1 MTAFAYQEPFADLE
15 GVEHLQELALDLF
28 WSWNHSADELWGQ
41 IDAELW
47 SLTHNPWVVL
57 QTVSRKKLA
66 QLCADSAFCQCIE
79 DLIERRRLQFEG
91 PAWFQ
96 QAHPDAQLGV
106 VAYFSLEF
114 MLSEALPIY
123 SGGLGNVA
131 GDQLKA
137 ASDMGVPVV
146 GVGLLY
152 QQGYF
157 RQIIDAAGNQRELYP
172 YNDPMQLPITP
183 VRGAD
188 GEWLRLEIELPGRK
202 VWVRAWQAV
211 VGRVKLYLLDSNDP
225 ANSPVERGVT
235 SELYGG
241 GPELRLAQEMLLGI
255 GGWRLLE
262 KLGVSVQ
269 VCHLNEG
276 HAALTVLER
285 ARTFMQAQGCS
296 FAQALAV
303 TRAGNVFTTHTP
315 VTAGF
320 DRFDPTLIRR
330 YLGWYAAQALHID
343 VDEMLAL
350 GRLNP
355 DDPNEPFNMA
365 YLALRGCRAV
375 NGVSRLHGEVS
386 RGIFQPL
393 FPRWP
398 REEVPVGHVTNG
410 VHVPSWDSQGADVL
424 WTQSCGRDR
433 WRGTMDEVSSSI
445 RATSD
450 EHIWEMR
457 SHGRLALVHH
467 ARQRVAHQLTAE
479 GFPAGDI
486 TGARS
491 VLDPNALTLGFARRF
506 ATYKRPNLLLHDAD
520 RLARILTD
528 RNRPVQLIIAGK
540 AHPRDEA
547 GKAMVTQWV
556 KFIRDRLDV
565 RPHAVFLADYDML
578 LSEHL
583 VQGVDVWIN
592 TPRRP
597 YEASGTSGM
606 KVLVNGGLNLS
617 ELDGWWAEAYTPE
630 VGWAIGDGQEH
641 GDDPAWDAHEADEL
655 YQILEREV
663 IPEFYARD
671 DRGLPAAWIARMR
684 ESMARLTPMFSANR
698 SVREYAENYYL
709 PAAAA
714 YRRRASNN
722 GALGRELVAW
732 REELARRWHNLHFG
746 KLEVSSAGD
755 RHRFTLQ
762 VYLDEL
768 EPDAVQ
774 VQLYAQP
781 LDSQPAI
788 VQPMRRDKP
797 LAGAINGFLYSGEV
811 PASRPVEHY
820 TARIVPFHPAASVPL
835 EANQILWRS

>member
-1 MTAFAYQEPFADLE
+1 MTAFAYQEPFADME

-96 QAHPDAQLGV
+96 QAHPDAQLGA

-172 YNDPMQLPITP
+172 YNDPMQLPVTP

-296 FAQALAV
+296 FAAGASGDARRQRLHHAHASHRGFRSIRSGTDPALPGLVRGSSPARRRRRDA
-303 TRAGNVFTTHTP
+303 RAGP
-315 VTAGF
+315 
-320 DRFDPTLIRR
+320 P
-330 YLGWYAAQALHID
+330 
-343 VDEMLAL
+343 
-350 GRLNP
+350 
-355 DDPNEPFNMA
+355 EP
-365 YLALRGCRAV
+365 
-375 NGVSRLHGEVS
+375 
-386 RGIFQPL
+386 
-393 FPRWP
+393 
-398 REEVPVGHVTNG
+398 
-410 VHVPSWDSQGADVL
+410 
-424 WTQSCGRDR
+424 
-433 WRGTMDEVSSSI
+433 
-445 RATSD
+445 
-450 EHIWEMR
+450 
-457 SHGRLALVHH
+457 
-467 ARQRVAHQLTAE
+467 
-479 GFPAGDI
+479 
-486 TGARS
+486 
-491 VLDPNALTLGFARRF
+491 
-506 ATYKRPNLLLHDAD
+506 
-520 RLARILTD
+520 
-528 RNRPVQLIIAGK
+528 
-540 AHPRDEA
+540 
-547 GKAMVTQWV
+547 
-556 KFIRDRLDV
+556 
-565 RPHAVFLADYDML
+565 
-578 LSEHL
+578 
-583 VQGVDVWIN
+583 
-592 TPRRP
+592 
-597 YEASGTSGM
+597 
-606 KVLVNGGLNLS
+606 
-617 ELDGWWAEAYTPE
+617 
-630 VGWAIGDGQEH
+630 
-641 GDDPAWDAHEADEL
+641 
-655 YQILEREV
+655 
-663 IPEFYARD
+663 
-671 DRGLPAAWIARMR
+671 
-684 ESMARLTPMFSANR
+684 
-698 SVREYAENYYL
+698 
-709 PAAAA
+709 
-714 YRRRASNN
+714 
-722 GALGRELVAW
+722 
-732 REELARRWHNLHFG
+732 
-746 KLEVSSAGD
+746 
-755 RHRFTLQ
+755 
-762 VYLDEL
+762 
-768 EPDAVQ
+768 
-774 VQLYAQP
+774 
-781 LDSQPAI
+781 
-788 VQPMRRDKP
+788 
-797 LAGAINGFLYSGEV
+797 
-811 PASRPVEHY
+811 
-820 TARIVPFHPAASVPL
+820 
-835 EANQILWRS
+835 